1 MRLEWRTDCRNYGM
15 IIEKSPWETIRAEC
29 AKSINQETGGILIG
43 YYSNNNQTAIVCEAT
58 PPPND
63 SQKGRNWFW
72 RGVTGLRSLLL
83 DRWNENRKTYYIGEW
98 HYHPAQVIEPS
109 TTDLKQMIGISKSK
123 RYYCSEPILIIIG
136 RGSKAETPARAF
148 VFPNGQ
154 ERLELFLG
162 QKDQYSISE
171 INVGGNNTNF

>member
-1 MRLEWRTDCRNYGM
+1 MRIEWRTDCRNYGM

-29 AKSINQETGGILIG
+29 AKSSNQETGGILIG

-109 TTDLKQMIGISKSK
+109 TTDLKQMIGISKST

-136 RGSKAETPARAF
+136 RGSKAETP
-148 VFPNGQ
+148 PG
-154 ERLELFLG
+154 LSSFLMDKSDSNFFG
-162 QKDQYSISE
+162 AKKDQYSISE